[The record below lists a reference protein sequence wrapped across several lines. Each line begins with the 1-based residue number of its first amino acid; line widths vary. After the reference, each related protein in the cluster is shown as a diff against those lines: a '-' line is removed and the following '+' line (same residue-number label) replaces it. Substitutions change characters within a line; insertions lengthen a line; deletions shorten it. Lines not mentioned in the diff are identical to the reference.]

1 MYVGA
6 APSLAH
12 KFKTAS
18 CIHVGALK
26 NPFLGEVRRL
36 DAERPREGLHGQAV
50 EELGGV
56 DVGVDREIERF
67 PSSSSVNCILMLQ
80 CTLPHCAPTSLI
92 RSQSCTMKSRDGVA
106 PRLLHFNLP
115 QPHITITSLAV
126 CLCGTVPEWYRPRLL
141 CPYDWS
147 WSSSL
152 TLPSS
157 VASPPASPQA

>member
-80 CTLPHCAPTSLI
+80 CTLPHCAPTAYPASLPFPSLI
-92 RSQSCTMKSRDGVA
+92 HSNPV
-106 PRLLHFNLP
+106 L
-115 QPHITITSLAV
+115 SLIDSE
-126 CLCGTVPEWYRPRLL
+126 LKE
-141 CPYDWS
+141 
-147 WSSSL
+147 
-152 TLPSS
+152 
-157 VASPPASPQA
+157 